1 VAQITSSLSEEVQ
14 LAPGTKQQREYE
26 RRRHEKWEARQRAH
40 QRQRRTVAL
49 VVAGVVVL
57 GVVIALI
64 LLNRPDGDAT
74 DPADPAAPGATTS
87 APEVTASPEPL
98 PTTDPE
104 LYDAAPDPAEAEG
117 RTWQV
122 TMSTS
127 AGDIKL
133 ELDGAAAPQATANFL
148 RLARDGFYDGTGC
161 HRLLPTSLLQCG
173 DPTATGTGGPGYS
186 FGPIENAPED
196 DLYPAGTLAMARQGN
211 NGESMGSQFFLVFA
225 DVPLPSDE
233 AGGYTV
239 FGTITEG
246 LEILQQVGSQGTV
259 PGGSQP
265 VLPVTIE
272 GVTIQ

>member
-1 VAQITSSLSEEVQ
+1 M
-14 LAPGTKQQREYE
+14 APGTKQQREYE
-26 RRRHEKWEARQRAH
+26 RRRHEKWEARRRVH
-40 QRQRRTVAL
+40 QRQRRTIAL
-49 VVAGVVVL
+49 VIAGIVVV
-57 GVVIALI
+57 GIVIALI
-64 LLNRPDGDAT
+64 LVNRPDGETT
-74 DPADPAAPGATTS
+74 DPGSTS
-87 APEVTASPEPL
+87 EPQATASPEPL
-98 PTTDPE
+98 PTTDPQ

-117 RTWQV
+117 RTWEV
-122 TMSTS
+122 TISTS
-127 AGDIKL
+127 AGDIGI

-186 FGPIENAPED
+186 FGPVENAPEG

-225 DVPLPSDE
+225 DVTLPSDE
-233 AGGYTV
+233 AGGYSV

-259 PGGSQP
+259 PGSEQP